1 MGIVKFGLEIT
12 IAEGQC
18 LWAMKH
24 LLEEKVPV
32 PEVYGWCKDGKDV
45 FIYME
50 LVDGVTLEDRWDSLS
65 TEERIE
71 ICKQLDGMMK
81 SLRLLE
87 QDPDDKF
94 IGHIGRQPLQ
104 DVIFECSPVVPGPF
118 PTMKA
123 YHDFFAFSTETPHP
137 YRHFLPDNLPI
148 AFTHGDLH
156 RSNIIVSPI
165 DAEGQPRVLA
175 IIDWHQSG
183 WLPNYW
189 EFSKARWCVAIGE
202 EWEAEYLPRFVEP
215 CEWWDYWRYFIL
227 ARGM

>member
-94 IGHIGRQPLQ
+94 IGTPL
-104 DVIFECSPVVPGPF
+104 
-118 PTMKA
+118 A
-123 YHDFFAFSTETPHP
+123 FALVRRPPH
-137 YRHFLPDNLPI
+137 RDSH
-148 AFTHGDLH
+148 A
-156 RSNIIVSPI
+156 
-165 DAEGQPRVLA
+165 A
-175 IIDWHQSG
+175 
-183 WLPNYW
+183 
-189 EFSKARWCVAIGE
+189 
-202 EWEAEYLPRFVEP
+202 
-215 CEWWDYWRYFIL
+215 
-227 ARGM
+227 